1 MRFRLVC
8 ATLAAAWAILVVPAW
23 GQRVHIPSTTLV
35 PTSAPNTA
43 PAASLPPS
51 LSGTAP
57 ASGATLGAPSFDPYA
72 ITPIQPAP
80 TFPPVSG
87 YTPPPTYVPP
97 PVTGTMPPQI
107 YTPPGA
113 YAPQPTYPPAY
124 GANPYG
130 QFPASP
136 PVQFPGGQWSEDIGR
151 TDPYQFGEP
160 LRLFQNIRLRHTYI
174 SRLGESDGLGINDT
188 ELATTIAFPRF
199 LATTQ
204 PLYISPG
211 FILHFWDGPEGPPA
225 DLPPR
230 AYTGYVDFDYVSNP
244 AYRLGADLH
253 VRLGLY
259 SDFNALDTH
268 SFRVSGRGLGT
279 YRLTPTLQAKFG
291 VEYINRNDL
300 KLLPAGGLLWT
311 PNPQVRFD
319 IYFPRPKLAMYV
331 TTLGT
336 TEVWAY
342 LGGEYGGGAWT
353 IERAEG
359 GNDRVDIN
367 DLRIFLGTEWMTGR
381 SLKGFFE
388 GGYVFEREV
397 VYVNDPTD
405 SFSPGSSFMLR
416 GGLAY

>member
-1 MRFRLVC
+1 
-8 ATLAAAWAILVVPAW
+8 
-23 GQRVHIPSTTLV
+23 
-35 PTSAPNTA
+35 
-43 PAASLPPS
+43 
-51 LSGTAP
+51 
-57 ASGATLGAPSFDPYA
+57 
-72 ITPIQPAP
+72 
-80 TFPPVSG
+80 
-87 YTPPPTYVPP
+87 
-97 PVTGTMPPQI
+97 
-107 YTPPGA
+107 
-113 YAPQPTYPPAY
+113 
-124 GANPYG
+124 
-130 QFPASP
+130 
-136 PVQFPGGQWSEDIGR
+136 
-151 TDPYQFGEP
+151 
-160 LRLFQNIRLRHTYI
+160 
-174 SRLGESDGLGINDT
+174 
-188 ELATTIAFPRF
+188 
-199 LATTQ
+199 
-204 PLYISPG
+204 
-211 FILHFWDGPEGPPA
+211 
-225 DLPPR
+225 
-230 AYTGYVDFDYVSNP
+230 
-244 AYRLGADLH
+244 
-253 VRLGLY
+253 
-259 SDFNALDTH
+259 
-268 SFRVSGRGLGT
+268 RVSGRGLGT

-405 SFSPGSSFMLR
+405 SFSPGSSFML
-416 GGLAY
+416 